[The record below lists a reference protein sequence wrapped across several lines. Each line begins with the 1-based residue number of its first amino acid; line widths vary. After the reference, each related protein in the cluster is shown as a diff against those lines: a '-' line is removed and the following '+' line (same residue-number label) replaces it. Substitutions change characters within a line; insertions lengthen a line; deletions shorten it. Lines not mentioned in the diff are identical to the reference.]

1 MEVSASHLDGLLEEK
16 RQRRLLALD
25 GGGIRGLISIEIL
38 AALEAELRRALDQP
52 KLVLADWFDYAA
64 GTSTGAIIACCISL
78 GMSIDD
84 IRSFYEKQ
92 GALMFDRA
100 KLLERYWYKYR
111 SDQLAAT
118 LQQVIGK
125 DETLGSGKLRILLL
139 LVMRNATTDS
149 HWPLS
154 NNPVAKYNIAPHAN
168 LLLPLWQLVRASTA
182 APVFFPPEEIY
193 IDELKDTFLFVDGG
207 VTAFN
212 NPAFLLF
219 TMATLEPYRLH
230 WPTGKDKMLLISVG
244 TGASADANRFLAPT
258 DMNLVYNATKIP
270 AALMY
275 AALVQQ
281 DTLCRIYG
289 DCRVGAPLDREL
301 YDLCGVDA
309 PGGIPKAFSY
319 CRYEP
324 ELSAEGLV
332 DLGMNDVPVQNVQ
345 QMDSV
350 AHMADLTRLGKAY
363 AQKYFEPSHLAG
375 FVDNL

>member
-1 MEVSASHLDGLLEEK
+1 MEVSSSHLDGLLERK
-16 RQRRLLALD
+16 GQRRLLALD
-25 GGGIRGLISIEIL
+25 GGGIRGLISIEVL
-38 AALEAELRRALDQP
+38 AALEAELRRALEQP
-52 KLVLADWFDYAA
+52 NLVLADWFDYVA
-64 GTSTGAIIACCISL
+64 GTSTGAIIAGCISL

-84 IRSFYEKQ
+84 IRSFYVDQ

-111 SDQLAAT
+111 SDQLAAM

-125 DETLGSGKLRILLL
+125 DETLGSSKLRTLLL

-154 NNPVAKYNIAPHAN
+154 NNPKAKYNMPPHAN

-193 IDELKDTFLFVDGG
+193 IDEIKDTFLFVDGG

-219 TMATLEPYRLH
+219 AMATLEPYRLQ
-230 WPTGKDKMLLISVG
+230 WPTGKDRMLLISVG

-289 DCRVGAPLDREL
+289 DCRFGASLDREIQN
-301 YDLCGVDA
+301 LCGVDA
-309 PGGIPKAFSY
+309 PGGMPKAFSY

-324 ELSAEGLV
+324 ELSAEGLA
-332 DLGMNDVPVQNVQ
+332 DLGMSEVPVQNVQ

-350 AHMADLTRLGKAY
+350 AHMVDLTRLGKAY
-363 AQKYFEPSHLAG
+363 AQKYFDPSHLAG
-375 FVDNL
+375 FIKTL

>member
-1 MEVSASHLDGLLEEK
+1 VEASASHLNGLLEQK

-25 GGGIRGLISIEIL
+25 GGGIRGLVTIEIL
-38 AALEAELRRALDQP
+38 AAVEAELQRALEQP
-52 KLVLADWFDYAA
+52 KLVLADWFDYVA

-84 IRSFYEKQ
+84 IRSFYENQ

-111 SDQLAAT
+111 SDQLAAM

-125 DETLGSGKLRILLL
+125 DETLGSGKLRTLLL

-154 NNPVAKYNIAPHAN
+154 NNPVAKYNTLPHAN

-193 IDELKDTFLFVDGG
+193 IDEIQDTFLFVDGG

-219 TMATLEPYRLH
+219 AMATLEPYRLH
-230 WPTGKDKMLLISVG
+230 WPTGKDKMFLMSVG

-281 DTLCRIYG
+281 DTLCRMYG
-289 DCRVGAPLDREL
+289 DCRVGAALDREIH
-301 YDLCGVDA
+301 DLCGVDA

-324 ELSAEGLV
+324 DLSAEGLA
-332 DLGMNDVPVQNVQ
+332 DLGMNDVPIQNVQ

-350 AHMADLTRLGKAY
+350 AHMADLTRLGRAY

-375 FVDNL
+375 FVDTL